1 MERGA
6 AAERAGR
13 TEHGHGDEQEVDE
26 GVLDAGHVVR
36 RRAAARLASAGA
48 RAAFIPAGS
57 AGARSAGGYRVRAI
71 VSRPP
76 HLSNPTQFVAQL

>member
-57 AGARSAGGYRVRAI
+57 ADGARRRVQGAR
-71 VSRPP
+71 
-76 HLSNPTQFVAQL
+76 HCEPTAALI